1 MGKKFFDFYD
11 KEDNYSIT
19 VEASHIESIL
29 QRDGVGIIGL
39 KDENGKTTA
48 VKVDLTK
55 EKYEEISKYLKNI

>member
-19 VEASHIESIL
+19 VEASHIESIS
-29 QRDGVGIIGL
+29 QRNGVGIIGL

-48 VKVDLTK
+48 VKADLTK